1 MKKIKLVIFAAGLL
15 ASILLLFLKTP
26 IGLTRAG
33 QNALAVFVF
42 AITMWITGALPLPV
56 TGIAVFAL
64 LSLLKVLP
72 AKTVFS
78 LFGSNAVFFI
88 LGAFILAAA
97 MMKTRLSTRFAL
109 KFLSFFDRSPLS
121 LFTAIFIV
129 SAFLAFWMPEHA
141 VAALML
147 PVVLE
152 IARGLKLNPKKE
164 SYGKMLF
171 LAIAWGA
178 IVGGVATFLG
188 GARNPLA
195 VGMLY
200 ESYNTSISFSRWML
214 AVVPIVIII
223 LAIVWILMRMTFKVD
238 VDDVSGARRIL
249 TEKLNEMGKMNNAE
263 KGTAVI
269 IVFTI
274 IAWTSLS
281 GYLGLAVI
289 ALLGSLLLFIFR
301 IITWKDIENYINWG
315 IILMYGGAIALGS
328 ALEITGAAKWLAQ
341 TVIGNKILS
350 PYLFVLVISFISI
363 LLTEGMSNVATV
375 ACMLPVAFSLGKV
388 FGINPIVTTF
398 AVAVPSGLAF
408 CLPISTPAN
417 AIAYSSNFYG
427 VKDSLKLGIFLNI
440 ISFLIFNLMVRF
452 FWPLIGL
459 VP

>member
-1 MKKIKLVIFAAGLL
+1 MKKIRIAIFFIGIILCIVLLVI
-15 ASILLLFLKTP
+15 KTP
-26 IGLTRAG
+26 EGLTRNG
-33 QNALAVFVF
+33 QNALAIFIF
-42 AITMWITGALPLPV
+42 AITMWISGALPLPV
-56 TGIAVFAL
+56 TGLSVFAL
-64 LSLLKVLP
+64 LSLFRVLP
-72 AKTVFS
+72 VKTVFS

-97 MMKTRLSTRFAL
+97 MMKTKLSTRFSIH
-109 KFLSFFDRSPLS
+109 FLRGLDKSPVS
-121 LFTAIFIV
+121 LFTGIFLI

-152 IARGLKLNPKKE
+152 ISGGLELRPQEKT
-164 SYGKMLF
+164 YGKILF

-200 ESYNTSISFSRWML
+200 ENYNETISFSGWMF

-223 LAIVWILMRMTFKVD
+223 LAIVWVLMRFVYKI
-238 VDDVSGARRIL
+238 DVSDVSQARNTLAAKIKELGR
-249 TEKLNEMGKMNNAE
+249 MGRKE
-263 KGTAVI
+263 KGTAI
-269 IVFTI
+269 IIILTI
-274 IAWTSLS
+274 LS
-281 GYLGLAVI
+281 WIFFSHYLGLAVI

-328 ALEITGAAKWLAQ
+328 ALETTGAAAWLARSL
-341 TVIGNKILS
+341 IGERILS
-350 PYLFVLVISFISI
+350 PYSFIFIISLISI
-363 LLTEGMSNVATV
+363 ILTEGMSNVAAV
-375 ACMLPVAFSLGKV
+375 ACILPVAFSLGKG
-388 FGINPIVTTF
+388 FGINPVITTF
-398 AVAVPSGLAF
+398 AVAVPAGLAF

-417 AIAYSSNFYG
+417 AIAYSSGYYRL
-427 VKDSLKLGIFLNI
+427 KDSLKLGIFLNL

-452 FWPLIGL
+452 YWPLIGL

>member
-1 MKKIKLVIFAAGLL
+1 MKKIRIAIFFIGIILCIVLLVI
-15 ASILLLFLKTP
+15 KTP
-26 IGLTRAG
+26 EGLTRNG
-33 QNALAVFVF
+33 QNALAIFIF
-42 AITMWITGALPLPV
+42 AITMWISGALPLPV
-56 TGIAVFAL
+56 TGLSVFAL
-64 LSLLKVLP
+64 LSLFRVLP
-72 AKTVFS
+72 VKTVFS

-97 MMKTRLSTRFAL
+97 MMKTKLSTRFSIH
-109 KFLSFFDRSPLS
+109 FLRGLDKSPVS
-121 LFTAIFIV
+121 LFTGIFLI

-152 IARGLKLNPKKE
+152 ISGGLELRPQEKT
-164 SYGKMLF
+164 YGKILF

-200 ESYNTSISFSRWML
+200 ENYNETISFSGWMF

-223 LAIVWILMRMTFKVD
+223 LAIVWVLMRFVYKI
-238 VDDVSGARRIL
+238 DVSDVSQARNTLAAKIKELGR
-249 TEKLNEMGKMNNAE
+249 MGRKE
-263 KGTAVI
+263 KGTAI
-269 IVFTI
+269 IIILTI
-274 IAWTSLS
+274 LS
-281 GYLGLAVI
+281 WIFFSHYLGLAVI

-328 ALEITGAAKWLAQ
+328 ALETTGAAAWLARSL
-341 TVIGNKILS
+341 IGERILS
-350 PYLFVLVISFISI
+350 PYSFIFIISLISI
-363 LLTEGMSNVATV
+363 ILTEGMSNVAAV
-375 ACMLPVAFSLGKV
+375 ACILPVAFSLGKG
-388 FGINPIVTTF
+388 FGINPVITTF
-398 AVAVPSGLAF
+398 AIAVPAGLAF

-417 AIAYSSNFYG
+417 AIAYSSGYYRL
-427 VKDSLKLGIFLNI
+427 KDSLKLGIFLNL

-452 FWPLIGL
+452 YWPLIGL